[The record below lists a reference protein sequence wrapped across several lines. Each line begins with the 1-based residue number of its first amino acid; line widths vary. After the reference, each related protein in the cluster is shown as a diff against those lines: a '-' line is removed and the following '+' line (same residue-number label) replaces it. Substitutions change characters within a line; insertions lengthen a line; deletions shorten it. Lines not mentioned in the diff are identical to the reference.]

1 MNADDAWQEYAQ
13 SHLLGWTAGENTRIK
28 DGFLAGYS
36 RALQDAAD
44 NIPPSIALGM
54 FSIER
59 SGIRK
64 WLRNMAAAV
73 GVTGDTTN
81 MRIRSASIVPE
92 QDAFSPDCRIEL
104 TGDTGGNDE

>member
-1 MNADDAWQEYAQ
+1 MNADTEQAAWDDWNKWGATV
-13 SHLLGWTAGENTRIK
+13 TATPMIREAHR
-28 DGFLAGYS
+28 AAYR